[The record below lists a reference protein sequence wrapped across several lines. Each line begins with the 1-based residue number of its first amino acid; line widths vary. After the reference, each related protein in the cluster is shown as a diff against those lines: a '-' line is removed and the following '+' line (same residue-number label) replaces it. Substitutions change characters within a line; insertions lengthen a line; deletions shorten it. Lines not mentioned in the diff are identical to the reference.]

1 MTSQSEFLAV
11 LWLRRSWEIS
21 EKSCSTRR
29 RRRTSGFHS
38 RVLVQISRHFLSR
51 ETRSGNMINMGWVG
65 SYGLVA
71 IENTNLW
78 EQVDVTS
85 FNPCHCGLQS
95 SRILNWRCVAAT
107 KLHQLHQLS
116 TFPSP
121 NSRRNVAATCAATM
135 SGAQEAHPGRREING
150 DIDRETNRKILG
162 KWMESI
168 QMKALP
174 GCVSMA
180 CCDLNGL
187 QGKIF

>member
-1 MTSQSEFLAV
+1 MINMTSQSEFLAV

-107 KLHQLHQLS
+107 KLHQL
-116 TFPSP
+116 PSAL
-121 NSRRNVAATCAATM
+121 NISVSQFAAECSGYVRGYDVRSSRSSSR
-135 SGAQEAHPGRREING
+135 P
-150 DIDRETNRKILG
+150 
-162 KWMESI
+162 
-168 QMKALP
+168 
-174 GCVSMA
+174 
-180 CCDLNGL
+180 
-187 QGKIF
+187 